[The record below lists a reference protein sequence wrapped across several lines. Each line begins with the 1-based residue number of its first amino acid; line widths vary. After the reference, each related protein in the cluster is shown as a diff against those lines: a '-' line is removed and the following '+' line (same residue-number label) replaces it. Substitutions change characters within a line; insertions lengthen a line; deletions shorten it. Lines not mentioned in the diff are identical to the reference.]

1 MRLRLATVAAVLA
14 GLAVAGPARA
24 DDRVIAP
31 GVTAGGVDIGG
42 LTVDAAAAKLS
53 SILTPH
59 LSRDVVLEANGATY
73 RLTTTQAKLAFDALR
88 TAQRAAHVVAEPP
101 TPTAGG
107 AAASTSVPLA
117 LTHARLAVRGWVKQ
131 VAAQAYRAP
140 RNATLRITIKH
151 LRARRAVL
159 GSAIDATAT
168 AAAVDAALDDGAST
182 RALRATIKTVR
193 PKINANDLRTLN
205 GTVIT
210 VDRSTFTLRLFK
222 GLKLRKRYGIAVGM
236 AGLDTP
242 PGTYRIQSRQVDPA
256 WHVPRS
262 PWAGSLQGKVIPGG
276 IASNPLKARWLG
288 IANGVGIHGT
298 SEEWSI
304 GSRASHGCIRMR
316 VADVI
321 DLYPRVPIGTQVL
334 IK

>member
-1 MRLRLATVAAVLA
+1 MHARLATVVAVLA
-14 GLAVAGPARA
+14 GLALASPARA
-24 DDRVIAP
+24 DDRVIVA
-31 GVTAGGVDIGG
+31 GVSAGGVDIGG

-59 LSRDVVLEANGATY
+59 LSRDLLLEASGRTH
-73 RLTTTQAKLAFDALR
+73 RLKTAQAALKFDALR
-88 TAQRAAHVVAEPP
+88 TAKRAAHVVAEPP
-101 TPTAGG
+101 SPTAGG
-107 AAASTSVPLA
+107 APAATTVPLA
-117 LTHARLAVRGWVKQ
+117 LNHSRLAVRAWVKR

-140 RNATLRITIKH
+140 RDAKLRITVRRMI
-151 LRARRAVL
+151 RRRAVL
-159 GSAIDATAT
+159 GSALDRVAT
-168 AAAVDAALDDGAST
+168 AATVDAALDDGASS
-182 RALRATIKTVR
+182 RVVQATLKTVR
-193 PKINANDLRTLN
+193 PKVNADDLRTVY

-210 VDRSTFTLRLFK
+210 VDRSSFTLRLFK
-222 GLKLRKRYGIAVGM
+222 GLELRKRYGIAIGM

-242 PGTYRIQSRQVDPA
+242 AGTYRIQSRQVDPA

-262 PWAGSLQGKVIPGG
+262 PWAGALQGTVVPGG
-276 IASNPLKARWLG
+276 IPSNPLKARWLG

-321 DLYPRVPIGTQVL
+321 DLYPRVPVGASVL